1 MPTFLIL
8 SQIKIPFS
16 IKISQLFH
24 EKRLTELNEYIISV
38 LLLLIYITV
47 PLNLIFFAYS
57 EKIVHLIYGHGKFDL
72 STLNSISE
80 VFGNLSFTIPLSVFE
95 SFLFQIFISFNGL
108 QQISKYT
115 YVNNISLLVLNYLG
129 LSYLGLPGFAYS
141 MVFMYLIMSLYLIYF
156 VNNRYNFIRLKG
168 VFLQYVLL
176 LFVSSVL
183 ILLTYNICSKLNFL
197 NEFVNL
203 SFGVF
208 VYLVAY
214 ALVMYIFNIGGNVR
228 PLLHQLFQSK

>member
-1 MPTFLIL
+1 M
-8 SQIKIPFS
+8 
-16 IKISQLFH
+16 
-24 EKRLTELNEYIISV
+24 
-38 LLLLIYITV
+38 
-47 PLNLIFFAYS
+47 
-57 EKIVHLIYGHGKFDL
+57 
-72 STLNSISE
+72 
-80 VFGNLSFTIPLSVFE
+80 
-95 SFLFQIFISFNGL
+95 
-108 QQISKYT
+108 
-115 YVNNISLLVLNYLG
+115 
-129 LSYLGLPGFAYS
+129 
-141 MVFMYLIMSLYLIYF
+141 YLIYF

-197 NEFVNL
+197 NEFINL